1 MEQLTSVKTGV
12 LATIGIT
19 FGWVCNVLGG
29 ADGVL
34 MALMILML
42 IDYFSGIF
50 VALVFKNSP
59 KTESGG
65 ASSNAGFKGICK
77 KVMMLLIVLLAYR
90 MDILLGMDY
99 IRSATIMA
107 FLVNEGVS
115 ITENAGLMGVPVP
128 LHIKNAIDLLS
139 AKEDKKKE
147 EKAV

>member
-42 IDYFSGIF
+42 IDYSSGMF
-50 VALVFKNSP
+50 VALVFKKSP
-59 KTESGG
+59 KTSSGA

-77 KVMMLLIVLLAYR
+77 KIMMLLIVLLAYR

-128 LHIKNAIDLLS
+128 LPLKNAIDLLS
-139 AKEDKKKE
+139 AKEDKEKE

>member
-19 FGWVCNVLGG
+19 FGWVCNALGG

-42 IDYFSGIF
+42 IDYSSGMF
-50 VALVFKNSP
+50 VALVFKKSP
-59 KTESGG
+59 KTSSGA

-77 KVMMLLIVLLAYR
+77 KIMMLLIVLLAYR

-128 LHIKNAIDLLS
+128 LPLKNAIDLLS
-139 AKEDKKKE
+139 AKEDKEKE

>member
-19 FGWVCNVLGG
+19 FGWVCNALGG

-42 IDYFSGIF
+42 IDYSSGMF
-50 VALVFKNSP
+50 VALVFKKSP
-59 KTESGG
+59 KTSSGA

-77 KVMMLLIVLLAYR
+77 KIMMLLIVLLAYR

-128 LHIKNAIDLLS
+128 LPLKNAIDLLS
-139 AKEDKKKE
+139 AKESKEAKKK
-147 EKAV
+147 VV

>member
-19 FGWVCNVLGG
+19 FGWVCNALGG

-42 IDYFSGIF
+42 IDYSSGMF
-50 VALVFKNSP
+50 VALVFKKSP
-59 KTESGG
+59 KTSSGA

-77 KVMMLLIVLLAYR
+77 KIMMLLIVLLAYR

-128 LHIKNAIDLLS
+128 LPLKNAIDLLS